1 MPPRSA
7 VDAVRRGAARSGAAR
22 SGATAPPWVA
32 EETQASPAAARSRRR
47 ACHPRARTARSAI
60 VRSGSIERETSLLSP
75 EVPDFESIQPRAPGT
90 NLDLFPAELEGI
102 AFRDNRDAVTLTAS
116 RVVFGNQFGQAIH
129 SEDLR
134 GR

>member
-60 VRSGSIERETSLLSP
+60 VRSGSIERETSLLPP
-75 EVPDFESIQPRAPGT
+75 EVPDFESIQPRAAPGT
-90 NLDLFPAELEGI
+90 NLDLFPAVI

-129 SEDLR
+129 SEDLG